1 MKLIQT
7 TGLATLAINQ
17 IHAAYD
23 SCKDSTFIQRL
34 KLAVP
39 ADANVDAIA
48 SVLNLPMHYG
58 EVGYQKIDE
67 AEFLEEAYNQLFP
80 LIQGAYED
88 EYIGDA
94 IKMMTNVINGS
105 LDSFIQYATEKFE
118 ILNSADSVATMRAG
132 NFMPHSGMSY
142 EQLNL
147 FRDHVFGIYLETH
160 SYDYLKSYWR
170 EYVHSHLNDLALYL
184 DDNLFIFMDS
194 DFDVDKSP
202 YYEESVEK
210 LMNWVDTQ
218 DMFALQMNAQKAA
231 MAAGAVFVKDF
242 NLVDEDVE
250 LDLDNPFEFEK
261 SFQDAAE
268 ILMKDLNNALLSFH
282 SYFYGSLETY
292 GQDERLER
300 VKIVSAYEKKM
311 ENVYIDGSIE
321 KLLKPVEKACGEREL
336 TKAQK
341 KAQRKYKKA
350 RKGGRSKRFVSFF
363 WPRHFRDEAI
373 NYGVFNNAHGCLEA
387 VTNVVEGS
395 YVKEK
400 YDMFYDMLVAVR
412 PAIKEELINRQPQV
426 CLPVDNPDDYKY
438 YWEVPDCKL
447 DPTVLATQ
455 PNNWSYK
462 YNGKFQEVLS
472 PVPNQEEIDSVVR
485 GFERANQAFE
495 TLFCQA

>member
-23 SCKDSTFIQRL
+23 SCKDSIFTQRL
-34 KLAVP
+34 RLAVP
-39 ADANVDAIA
+39 ADANIDAIA
-48 SVLNLPMHYG
+48 SILNLPMHYG

-80 LIQGAYED
+80 LIQGAYGD

-118 ILNSADSVATMRAG
+118 ILNSAESVATMRAG
-132 NFMPHSGMSY
+132 NFMPHAGMSY

-147 FRDHVFGIYLETH
+147 FRDHVFGVYLETH

-170 EYVHSHLNDLALYL
+170 EHVHRHLNDLALYL

-210 LMNWVDTQ
+210 LMSWVNAQ
-218 DMFALQMNAQKAA
+218 DMFALQMNAQKAF
-231 MAAGAVFVKDF
+231 MAAGAVFAKDF
-242 NLVDEDVE
+242 NLVDQDVE
-250 LDLDNPFEFEK
+250 LSLDNPFEFEK
-261 SFQDAAE
+261 SFQDATE
-268 ILMKDLNNALLSFH
+268 ILMKDLYNGFFQLNSYVYESLST
-282 SYFYGSLETY
+282 L

-300 VKIVSAYEKKM
+300 VKIVKAFEEKIK
-311 ENVYIDGSIE
+311 NIDIERSFE

-350 RKGGRSKRFVSFF
+350 RKGSRSKRCMSFF

-373 NYGVFNNAHGCLEA
+373 NWGVFNNAHGCLEA
-387 VTNVVEGS
+387 VTSVVEGS
-395 YVKEK
+395 FIKEK
-400 YDMFYDMLVAVR
+400 YGMFYDMLVAVR
-412 PAIKEELINRQPQV
+412 PAIKEELANRQPQV
-426 CLPVDNPDDYKY
+426 CLPVDNPDDYDY
-438 YWEVPDCKL
+438 YGVPDCKP
-447 DPTVLATQ
+447 DPAVLATQ
-455 PNNWSYK
+455 PNNWQYKSY
-462 YNGKFQEVLS
+462 GKFREVLFH
-472 PVPNQEEIDSVVR
+472 VHQEEIDSAVR
-485 GFERANQAFE
+485 GIERANQAFE
-495 TLFCQA
+495 ILICQA